1 LNRET
6 VGKVLK
12 GDIVIY
18 ENGISWVT
26 EEENRF
32 LKKSGLK
39 FNRTFAGYSERIN
52 PGIKNIPLRKY

>member
-26 EEENRF
+26 EEEYRF

-39 FNRTFAGYSERIN
+39 FNRTFAGYSKELIR
-52 PGIKNIPLRKY
+52 G